1 MNFKFTAFSIFLII
15 ILLAC
20 SGKKSTVT
28 FSFKTIKDF
37 ETEYNFKYIAF
48 VPCEISKT
56 ISDSCFQIYFQDMK
70 ERKTCMF
77 TLMQDTLI
85 KRNNANLNLTEYF
98 FETFI
103 KTDDSIF
110 QLKIGTKCIILKNR
124 TGQILNTFT
133 LDQTYTPII
142 FPPADLK
149 YKSNHFIMGNAISN
163 IGIGLKKDRL
173 LYYRAVKP
181 ILLVRIIDTTV
192 KCVSI
197 SNFPKKYINT
207 GDSYNDHLP
216 SACIGKDNNICVSFG
231 ADDNLSLYQDSTLL
245 LRKEVKS
252 LYIDKF
258 NPYPDEKLFDML
270 YLKNYVAQEPKYTNI
285 IFDPFENVYYRIV
298 KHRHINAG
306 SANIEK
312 TWSVIILDTDLN
324 VLGETKFNGDYKYD
338 VFIPTPIGVVTA
350 KRNPKNPEKA
360 ILSLIKIKKNAN

>member
-1 MNFKFTAFSIFLII
+1 MNVKYLAIPLLLII
-15 ILLAC
+15 LLLAC
-20 SGKKSTVT
+20 SGKKSAVT
-28 FSFKTIKDF
+28 FSFKTINDF
-37 ETEYNFKYIAF
+37 ETDFDLKYLEF

-56 ISDSCFQIYFQDMK
+56 ISDSCFHLYFQDMK
-70 ERKTCMF
+70 ERKTSMF
-77 TLMQDTLI
+77 TLTQDALI
-85 KRNNANLNLTEYF
+85 KRADANLNLTEYF
-98 FETFI
+98 FETFF

-110 QLKIGTKCIILKNR
+110 QLKIGTKCIILRNR
-124 TGQILNTFT
+124 TGQVLNTYT
-133 LDQTYTPII
+133 LDQTYIPII

-149 YKSNHFIMGNAISN
+149 YKNNYFIMGNAISD

-192 KCVSI
+192 KCLPI
-197 SNFPKKYINT
+197 SDFPQQYINT

-216 SACIGKDNNICVSFG
+216 SACFGKDNNICVSFG
-231 ADDNLSLYQDSTLL
+231 ADDNLSLYHDSTLL

-252 LYIDKF
+252 QYINKF

-270 YLKNYVAQEPKYTNI
+270 YLKNYVAEEPKYTNI
-285 IFDPFENVYYRIV
+285 IFDPFENIYYRIV
-298 KHRHINAG
+298 KHRHTNAG
-306 SANIEK
+306 SASIEK
-312 TWSVIILDTDLN
+312 TWSVIVLDTDLN